1 MVKPAVQRVCLC
13 VVGMRRRRSSDS
25 LMDDHGSGQTTD
37 CRLWNAV
44 CSTLRRRPQSVAVN
58 ETPPPPPHRLPC
70 LLLTGTSC
78 SALSA
83 YVEIKC
89 TFCRQAQWSWPGP
102 TTHPSIQSAHTVSQ
116 HMLSQSRQA
125 LRLCFCFVLGFFASL
140 NFDWQTSQISQCS

>member
-37 CRLWNAV
+37 CRLRNAV

-58 ETPPPPPHRLPC
+58 ETPPPPHRLPC
-70 LLLTGTSC
+70 LLLTGMSC